1 LAGREEPC
9 STIKQKNRLDS
20 EPPSHAPRSR
30 FAMESGTHSPRI
42 SRLLSDLGHEVIVAD
57 ARKARL
63 IGEIRQEN
71 DRLDAQSL
79 ARLARIDPALMSS

>member
-1 LAGREEPC
+1 
-9 STIKQKNRLDS
+9 
-20 EPPSHAPRSR
+20 
-30 FAMESGTHSPRI
+30 MESGTHSPRI
-42 SRLLSDLGHEVIVAD
+42 SRLLSDLEHEVIVAD

>member
-1 LAGREEPC
+1 
-9 STIKQKNRLDS
+9 
-20 EPPSHAPRSR
+20 
-30 FAMESGTHSPRI
+30 
-42 SRLLSDLGHEVIVAD
+42 VAD

>member
-1 LAGREEPC
+1 
-9 STIKQKNRLDS
+9 
-20 EPPSHAPRSR
+20 
-30 FAMESGTHSPRI
+30 MESGTHSPRI

-79 ARLARIDPALMSS
+79 ARLARIDPFDVLLKHRSAHAQAT